1 MTRVLLPVNED
12 VDRARRAT
20 EAILNLPGGTDELE
34 VIVLNVFTEFNV
46 ADEGAKISSDEFYDE
61 NKFPDSMET
70 AIALLKEGGAT
81 VRPKR
86 AHGEPAEEI
95 IAEANSVNA
104 DYIAISGRKRSPS
117 GKVIFGSVTQ
127 SVLLS
132 AERPVIVTMSE

>member
-1 MTRVLLPVNED
+1 MTRVLLPVDED
-12 VDRARRAT
+12 VDRARRAA

-34 VIVLNVFTEFNV
+34 VIVLNVFTEFDV

-61 NKFPDSMET
+61 NEFPDSMET
-70 AIALLKEGGAT
+70 AISLLKEGGAT
-81 VRPKR
+81 VRPER
-86 AHGEPAEEI
+86 AHGKPAEEI